1 MRALVIGADG
11 FAGRWLVRH
20 LAETGDSVVAAAGRH
35 ATQPVPLAAE
45 QASVDVRQRATV
57 ARVVKAASPEVVYY
71 LAGIS
76 QRGRRDALESAIDVS
91 VGGSLNVM
99 TAVARHA
106 PGCRLLFVST
116 GYVYASSPR
125 PRSEQSPTRPIG
137 AYAAAKLAAENA
149 LLRLGPEAE
158 IPVVIAR
165 PFNHIGPGQRP
176 GFLVP
181 TVVSQL
187 SDVARGNAETIQVRT
202 ITDTRDF
209 SDVRDVVRAYRLVA
223 TEGKAGTIYN
233 IGSGEG
239 RTVVALID
247 ELLRL
252 SGIKAPVASEPGHSD
267 GRGPASLI
275 ADPTKAKSLGWSPTF
290 GLQDTLRA
298 VLQEYGLSPEG

>member
-20 LAETGDSVVAAAGRH
+20 LAETGDRVIAAAGRH
-35 ATQPVPLAAE
+35 ATQPVPFAAE
-45 QASVDVRQRATV
+45 QASMDVRQRATV

-71 LAGIS
+71 LAGVS

-91 VGGSLNVM
+91 VAGSLNVL

-125 PRSEQSPTRPIG
+125 PRNEKSPTKPIG
-137 AYAAAKLAAENA
+137 AYAAAKLAAESA
-149 LLRLGPEAE
+149 LLRLGPEADAS
-158 IPVVIAR
+158 VVIAR

-187 SDVARGNAETIQVRT
+187 SDVARGKAETIRVRT

-209 SDVRDVVRAYRLVA
+209 SDVRDVVRAYRLIA
-223 TEGKAGTIYN
+223 TEGEPGTVYN
-233 IGSGEG
+233 VGSGEG
-239 RTVVALID
+239 RKVSAVID
-247 ELLRL
+247 DLLRL
-252 SGIKAPVASEPGHSD
+252 SGIDAPVASEPEHD
-267 GRGPASLI
+267 AARGPTSLI
-275 ADPTKAKSLGWSPTF
+275 ADPSRVRSLGWSPDF
-290 GLQDTLRA
+290 PLEDTLRS
-298 VLQEYGLSPEG
+298 VLAESLALR